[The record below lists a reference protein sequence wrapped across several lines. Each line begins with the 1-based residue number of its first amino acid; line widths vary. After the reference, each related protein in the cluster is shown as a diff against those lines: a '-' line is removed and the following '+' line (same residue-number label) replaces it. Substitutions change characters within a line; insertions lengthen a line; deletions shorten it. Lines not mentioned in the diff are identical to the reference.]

1 MKLKKKSLFLFGL
14 VLPLALNPSVFYL
27 TSCAKNWANPTPLI
41 IGSAFAGDKTDPYY
55 HFRQQK
61 LYTHDGKDMIHENYF
76 SSLYVQTDKRI
87 SSYTLPN
94 SKNESDEVTWN
105 TFDKSSPIFKEINEL
120 EIKDKKTAILANTNI
135 VSEIANQVK
144 TLIDGGFSYQ
154 NTTVNDW
161 KKTSNAWGG
170 KLEFTASNKQNEI
183 DLAKKNYYELAMA
196 NSNCHSTG
204 KTNTFFKT
212 TQMNF
217 NFAKDFF
224 PFPTYDFVDKK
235 NNGFSSSFKQ
245 ILEGNNIAYKL
256 LSNKGYDCHWNQKVI
271 PKKNVEGKQEKK
283 TIFIYDCVPI
293 LIEPQSLIK
302 SYVNPMKNNDDFSFP
317 YYQNDIKQINNAIGD
332 TWKTIMKGKVNEN
345 IYAKNKQYLP
355 TYKSFE
361 LKIDEKQ
368 KPLKISHPFKD
379 TRLPKEINGN
389 NFIALFKYKIVE
401 YENEPEKNIV
411 SLSLQTI
418 FPTYF
423 LEICHDNDLFIK
435 ASEKHNESGYIIN
448 INKILEMKEKLLN
461 IYSHKITN
469 YDKKYLQFLNYLFS
483 DNNKIFLDKII
494 IGHFKINNEN

>member
-1 MKLKKKSLFLFGL
+1 
-14 VLPLALNPSVFYL
+14 
-27 TSCAKNWANPTPLI
+27 
-41 IGSAFAGDKTDPYY
+41 
-55 HFRQQK
+55 
-61 LYTHDGKDMIHENYF
+61 
-76 SSLYVQTDKRI
+76 
-87 SSYTLPN
+87 
-94 SKNESDEVTWN
+94 
-105 TFDKSSPIFKEINEL
+105 
-120 EIKDKKTAILANTNI
+120 
-135 VSEIANQVK
+135 
-144 TLIDGGFSYQ
+144 
-154 NTTVNDW
+154 
-161 KKTSNAWGG
+161 
-170 KLEFTASNKQNEI
+170 
-183 DLAKKNYYELAMA
+183 
-196 NSNCHSTG
+196 
-204 KTNTFFKT
+204 
-212 TQMNF
+212 
-217 NFAKDFF
+217 
-224 PFPTYDFVDKK
+224 
-235 NNGFSSSFKQ
+235 
-245 ILEGNNIAYKL
+245 
-256 LSNKGYDCHWNQKVI
+256 
-271 PKKNVEGKQEKK
+271 
-283 TIFIYDCVPI
+283 
-293 LIEPQSLIK
+293 
-302 SYVNPMKNNDDFSFP
+302 
-317 YYQNDIKQINNAIGD
+317 
-332 TWKTIMKGKVNEN
+332 MKGKVNEN